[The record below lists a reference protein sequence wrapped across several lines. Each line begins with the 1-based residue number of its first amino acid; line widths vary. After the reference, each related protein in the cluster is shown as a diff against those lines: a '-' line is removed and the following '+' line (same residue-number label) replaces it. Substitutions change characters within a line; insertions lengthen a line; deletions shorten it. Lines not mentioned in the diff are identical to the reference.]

1 MITPKIL
8 SRAAVAGLL
17 GLLVGCAGTR
27 GDAAGP
33 VTPALSE
40 ARYRAHVERL
50 ASDEFAGRAPRTEGE
65 RKTLA
70 YIEGEFRK
78 AGLEPGVGG
87 SFLQPVPLVEITT
100 HADATMDVRGP
111 GGRLA
116 LRYADDMVV
125 WTRRPVPDSRLKDAE
140 VVYAGYGI
148 VAPEYGWNDYAGID
162 VRGKIVLVLVN
173 DPGFA
178 TQDPALFSG
187 NTMTYYGRW
196 TYKFEEAVRQGAA
209 GLFVIH
215 ETAPAAY
222 PWVVVRNGAAQ
233 PQFDLVLEDP
243 ASQRLRLEGWVT
255 HEAAGRVLAL
265 AGEDYETL
273 KAAAA
278 KRGFRG
284 KALGVTASVGVRND
298 VERGQSHNV
307 VGMVRGSERPDEVF
321 VYTAHWD
328 HLGTLPVAEDGADAI
343 FNGASDNA
351 TGVAALIELGRAFAA
366 TKPQPKRS
374 LMFVAVTAE
383 ESGLLGSEH
392 FAANPP
398 VPVAQMAGGLN
409 MDNLS
414 PLGEARDLVV
424 IGYDASEL
432 DDYLRRAAAKQDR
445 VLARE
450 PTPEKGLYYRSDH
463 FNLAKQGVPMIYP
476 KAGVDLRQGGAEA
489 GRAWLEEYVAKH
501 YHKPS
506 DAYDPGWD
514 VSGTLQDLAVFYD
527 VGVAVAN
534 SGEWPNW
541 REGNEFRAIRE
552 RSRAAVKR

>member
-1 MITPKIL
+1 MTTPTIL
-8 SRAAVAGLL
+8 ARTAGAGLL
-17 GLLVGCAGTR
+17 ALLAGCAGTP
-27 GDAAGP
+27 DPAAAP
-33 VTPALSE
+33 SAPIFSE

-50 ASDEFAGRAPRTEGE
+50 ASDGFAGRAPRTQGE
-65 RKTLA
+65 SRTIE
-70 YIEGEFRK
+70 YIEQEFRK
-78 AGLEPGVGG
+78 AGLEPGVGS

-100 HADATMDVRGP
+100 HADATVDLRGP
-111 GGRLA
+111 SGTLG
-116 LRYADDMVV
+116 LRYSDDMVV
-125 WTRRPVPDSRLKDAE
+125 WTRRPAPEARVKDAE
-140 VVYAGYGI
+140 VVFAGYGI
-148 VAPEYGWNDYAGID
+148 VAPEYGWNDYAGLD
-162 VRGKIVLVLVN
+162 VRGKVVLVLVN

-178 TQDPALFSG
+178 TQDPALFRG

-196 TYKFEEAVRQGAA
+196 TYKYEEAFRQGAA
-209 GLFVIH
+209 ALFVIH

-222 PWVVVRNGAAQ
+222 PWAVVRNGAAQ

-243 ASQRLRLEGWVT
+243 ASQRLLLEGWVT
-255 HEAAGRVLAL
+255 HEAAGQVLAL
-265 AGEDYETL
+265 AGQDYEAL
-273 KAAAA
+273 KAEAAQ
-278 KRGFRG
+278 RGFRG
-284 KALGVTASVGVRND
+284 KALGVTASVGVRNE

-321 VYTAHWD
+321 IYTAHWD
-328 HLGTLPVAEDGADAI
+328 HLGTLPTAEDGADAI

-351 TGVAALIELGRAFAA
+351 TGVAALIEIGRAFAE
-366 TKPQPKRS
+366 TRPRPKRS
-374 LMFVAVTAE
+374 LMLVAITAE

-424 IGYDASEL
+424 IGYDASQL
-432 DDYLRRAAAKQDR
+432 DDYLRRAAVKQDR

-476 KAGVDLRQGGAEA
+476 KAGVDLREGGVEA
-489 GRAWLEEYVAKH
+489 GRAWLDEYVAKH

-506 DAYDPGWD
+506 DEYDPAWN
-514 VSGTLQDLAVFYD
+514 VNGTLQDLAVYYD
-527 VGVAVAN
+527 VGLAVAN
-534 SGEWPNW
+534 SDEWPNW
-541 REGNEFRAIRE
+541 REGNEFRAIRD
-552 RSRAAVKR
+552 RSRPAAP

>member
-1 MITPKIL
+1 MITPDL
-8 SRAAVAGLL
+8 RARAAGAGLL
-17 GLLVGCAGTR
+17 ALLAGCAGTPSPASAP
-27 GDAAGP
+27 AA
-33 VTPALSE
+33 PAFSE

-50 ASDEFAGRAPRTEGE
+50 SSDEFAGRAPRSVGE
-65 RKTLA
+65 TRTIE
-70 YIEGEFRK
+70 YIEQGFRE
-78 AGLEPGVGG
+78 AGLEPGARG
-87 SFLQPVPLVEITT
+87 SFRQPVPLVQIAT
-100 HADATMDVRGP
+100 HADATMNLRGP
-111 GGRLA
+111 GGVLG
-116 LRYADDMVV
+116 LRYADEMVV
-125 WTRRPVPDSRLKDAE
+125 WTRRPVPESRIVDAE
-140 VVYAGYGI
+140 VVFAGYGI
-148 VAPEYGWNDYAGID
+148 VAPEYGWNDYAGLD
-162 VRGKIVLVLVN
+162 VRGKVVMVLVN

-178 TQDPALFSG
+178 TQDPALFRG

-196 TYKFEEAVRQGAA
+196 TYKFEEALRQGAA

-222 PWVVVRNGAAQ
+222 PWAVVRNGAAQ

-243 ASQRLRLEGWVT
+243 ASQRLALEGWMT

-265 AGEDYETL
+265 AGEDYEAL

-278 KRGFRG
+278 RRGFRG
-284 KALGVTASVGVRND
+284 KALGVTASVGVRNEI
-298 VERGQSHNV
+298 ERGQSHNV
-307 VGMVRGSERPDEVF
+307 VGMVRGSERPDEAF

-328 HLGTLPVAEDGADAI
+328 HLGTLPTAEDGTDAI

-351 TGVAALIELGRAFAA
+351 TGVAALIEIGRAFAE
-366 TKPQPKRS
+366 TRPRPRRS
-374 LMFVAVTAE
+374 LLFVAVTAE

-392 FAANPP
+392 FARNPP

-424 IGYDASEL
+424 IGYDASQL
-432 DDYLRRAAAKQDR
+432 DDYLHRAAAKQDR

-450 PTPEKGLYYRSDH
+450 PSPEKGLYFRSDH

-476 KAGVDLRQGGAEA
+476 KAGVDLREGGVAA
-489 GRAWLEEYVAKH
+489 GRAWLDEYVAKH

-506 DAYDPGWD
+506 DEYDPAWD

-527 VGVAVAN
+527 LGLAVAN
-534 SGEWPNW
+534 GEDWPNW
-541 REGNEFRAIRE
+541 REGNEFRAIRD
-552 RSRAAVKR
+552 RSRTGP